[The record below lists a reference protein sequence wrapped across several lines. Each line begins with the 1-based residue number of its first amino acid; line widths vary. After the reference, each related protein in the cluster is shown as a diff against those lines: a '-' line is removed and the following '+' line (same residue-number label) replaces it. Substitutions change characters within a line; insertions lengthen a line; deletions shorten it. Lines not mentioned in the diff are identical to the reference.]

1 MVQGTAAG
9 PGVGPLKGIENENAS
24 QLSNIERTLPT
35 SPYASTQNIVEVPA
49 SSPYGSG
56 NPYSSVPH
64 TGSSY
69 NFNQSQLEL
78 GAPPMPGN
86 SSPAPYSPYMTNF
99 YKYAPPS
106 QTTPPG
112 SPFGAGDRMQNPFAT
127 PSAIDTH
134 PSTPTSAV
142 AWPHTPSGNY
152 HLPLLPG
159 GVFSND
165 SYRDSGYSAAYSEVH
180 VGQAYKVQVGHSMP
194 KYEDLTT
201 TTKDTPRSP
210 PPPFTALDPA
220 ASAKTADPAYPG
232 PAMMVDKTAA
242 AAAAHKS
249 LPPRPLSTHTIYNP
263 EDAYGGV

>member
-1 MVQGTAAG
+1 MVQGIAAG
-9 PGVGPLKGIENENAS
+9 PGVGSLRDVENENAS
-24 QLSNIERTLPT
+24 HIDGSR
-35 SPYASTQNIVEVPA
+35 QNIVEVPA
-49 SSPYGSG
+49 SPYGSG
-56 NPYSSVPH
+56 NPYSAVPH

-78 GAPPMPGN
+78 GAPPMPGD
-86 SSPAPYSPYMTNF
+86 SSPAPYSPYMANF

-112 SPFGAGDRMQNPFAT
+112 SPFGGDRMQNPFAT
-127 PSAIDTH
+127 PPASDTH

-142 AWPHTPSGNY
+142 AWPHPPTGNY

-194 KYEDLTT
+194 KYEELTTTTTTTTT
-201 TTKDTPRSP
+201 TTKDTPGSP
-210 PPPFTALDPA
+210 PPPFSTFDPA
-220 ASAKTADPAYPG
+220 ASPNTADPAYP
-232 PAMMVDKTAA
+232 VDKTAA
-242 AAAAHKS
+242 TAAVHKS